1 MARRILIPIEG
12 SERDDDALAMARH
25 IARDASA
32 SIVLIHVAPP
42 TVRTRDLIEME
53 RFLDGETQ
61 ALRSEGIE
69 AHFVVEFGEP
79 AAEIADAA
87 RRQGAEMIVLA
98 PEQRAFLET
107 LWRPHV
113 SVGLL
118 GHATTP
124 LLVLPGG
131 DGEHATPALLSEPDA
146 KVILALDGSKSAEAA
161 LPMAMQL
168 AQINDRTLMLV
179 RVVESPLVLGMDAE
193 AVEVQREARLAAEA
207 EAHAYLAETKERLTS
222 ETSLEVETV
231 ERTGQAAEQLIR
243 LAGTHRGSVLV
254 MGTHGR
260 GSLARVI
267 IGSVAA
273 EVLRHTPGPLVIVP
287 SRPER
292 AAPKA

>member
-1 MARRILIPIEG
+1 MARRILVPIEG

-25 IARDASA
+25 FARDASA
-32 SIVLIHVAPP
+32 SIVLIHVAAP
-42 TVRTRDLIEME
+42 TARARDLIEVE
-53 RFLDGETQ
+53 RFLDSETQ

-79 AAEIADAA
+79 ASEIAEAA
-87 RRQGAEMIVLA
+87 RRQAAEMIVLA

-107 LWRPHV
+107 LWRPRV
-113 SVGLL
+113 SVDLL

-124 LLVLPGG
+124 LLVLPEG
-131 DGEHATPALLSEPDA
+131 DAEHAMPALLGEPDA

-161 LPMAMQL
+161 LPMAMRL
-168 AQINDRTLMLV
+168 AQVNDRTLMLV
-179 RVVESPLVLGMDAE
+179 RVVESPLVLGIGAE
-193 AVEVQREARLAAEA
+193 AAEVQREAQLAAEG

-231 ERTGQAAEQLIR
+231 ERSGQVAEQLIR
-243 LAGTHRGSVLV
+243 LAGTHPGSVLV

-292 AAPKA
+292 AALKA